1 MQLNLIDSGAR
12 KRNRLASSFARVES
26 LERRALLS
34 TTVFHLD
41 PSRSSV
47 SVSGNWSGI
56 ALQEQASGSLTTMYE
71 GDVTADVTPSSIT
84 FNGPSTIT
92 ADDNGSWQ
100 PGSTPGNYGGTFD
113 GGLFGQIVAAVR
125 GLSLK
130 LSSGMIPIAND
141 GTFSSAGETFTVASG
156 TVDYDGLATGT
167 ADFNGQSSDNP
178 SQPTSQYM
186 VNNGV
191 ATLMIP
197 IDATLTFTATSPDDT
212 QITLSGTLVA
222 TADTRPLAVNA
233 ASFNY
238 EQLPQSVSLTF
249 NKDVSASL
257 TPAALQVQNLTT
269 GTMVTPGD
277 VSYDAAT
284 NTATFH
290 FSDEL
295 SDGRYRAVL
304 SASSVADAG
313 GNHLASDYSYNFF
326 FLSGD
331 VDHNGTVDFNDLLI
345 LARHYGQ
352 MGTYSQGDVNY
363 DGQIDFK
370 DLVLL
375 ARSFGHSLP
384 QTAAVRARQLMR
396 PAVRVSR

>member
-1 MQLNLIDSGAR
+1 MQLNLIGFASRNR
-12 KRNRLASSFARVES
+12 KRLAPNIARVES

-41 PSRSSV
+41 PSHSSV

-56 ALQEQASGSLTTMYE
+56 ALQEQAPGSLTTMYE

-84 FNGPSTIT
+84 FNGPATIT

-100 PGSTPGNYGGTFD
+100 PGGSPGNYGGTFD
-113 GGLFGQIVAAVR
+113 GGFLGQIVAAVR

-130 LSSGMIPIAND
+130 LASGMIPIAAD
-141 GTFSSAGETFTVASG
+141 GTFPSAGETFTVTSG
-156 TVDYDGLATGT
+156 HVDYDGLAMGT
-167 ADFNGQSSDNP
+167 ANFNGQSSDNP

-197 IDATLTFTATSPDDT
+197 IDATLTFTAVTPDDT

-222 TADTRPLAVNA
+222 TADTRPLAVTM

-238 EQLPQSVSLTF
+238 DQLPQSVSLTF

-257 TPAALQVQNLTT
+257 MPAALQVQDLTT
-269 GTMVTPGD
+269 GTMVTPAD
-277 VSYDAAT
+277 MSYDATT

-290 FSDEL
+290 FSDQL

-313 GNHLASDYSYNFF
+313 GNHLASDYSYSFF

-331 VDHNGTVDFNDLLI
+331 VDHDGTVDFNDLLI

-352 MGTYSQGDVNY
+352 MGTYSHGDVNY

-375 ARSFGHSLP
+375 ARNFGHTLP
-384 QTAAVRARQLMR
+384 QTAALHARHVMR
-396 PAVRVSR
+396 PAVRG

>member
-1 MQLNLIDSGAR
+1 MQLNLIGSQPRNR
-12 KRNRLASSFARVES
+12 KRSASSIARVEM

-41 PSRSSV
+41 PSRSAV

-56 ALQEQASGSLTTMYE
+56 ALQEQAPGSLTTMYQ
-71 GDVTADVTPSSIT
+71 GDITADVTPASIT
-84 FNGPSTIT
+84 FNGPATIT
-92 ADDNGSWQ
+92 AENNGSWQ
-100 PGSTPGNYGGTFD
+100 PGGSPGNYGGTFD
-113 GGLFGQIVAAVR
+113 GGFLGQIVAAVR
-125 GLSLK
+125 GLSLS
-130 LSSGMIPIAND
+130 LSSGMIPIAAD
-141 GTFSSAGETFTVASG
+141 GTFSSAGETFTVTSG
-156 TVDYDGLATGT
+156 TVDYDGLAMGT
-167 ADFNGQSSDNP
+167 ASFKGQSSDNP
-178 SQPTSQYM
+178 SQPASQYM

-191 ATLMIP
+191 ATVMIP
-197 IDATLTFTATSPDDT
+197 IDATLTFTAVTPDDT
-212 QITLSGTLVA
+212 QITLSGALVA
-222 TADTRPLAVNA
+222 TADTRPLAVTM

-269 GTMVTPGD
+269 GTMVSPAD
-277 VSYDAAT
+277 VSYDSTT

-290 FSDEL
+290 FSDPL
-295 SDGRYRAVL
+295 ADGRYRAVL
-304 SASSVADAG
+304 PASSVADAG
-313 GNHLASDYSYNFF
+313 GNHLASDYTYNFF

-331 VDHNGTVDFNDLLI
+331 VDHNGTVAFNDLLI

-352 MGTYSQGDVNY
+352 AGTYSQGDVNY

-384 QTAAVRARQLMR
+384 QTAAMHARHVIRQ
-396 PAVRVSR
+396 AVRVSR